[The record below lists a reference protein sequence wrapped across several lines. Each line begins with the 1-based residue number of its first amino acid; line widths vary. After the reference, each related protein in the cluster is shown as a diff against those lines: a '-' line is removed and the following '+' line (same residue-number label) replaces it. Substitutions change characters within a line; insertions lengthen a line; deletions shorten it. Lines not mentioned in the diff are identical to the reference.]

1 MKKNEAANIRG
12 RLADGTPNPIDRHV
26 GVRIRLRRCMLGLS
40 QEKLAE
46 ELGITFQQV
55 QKYEKG
61 LNRVGAS
68 RLWDL
73 SQVLGVPV
81 DFFYMDMDESS
92 RRKSP
97 RNISSGLEVSEDEID
112 AFNLDILGRKDI
124 TDLIR
129 FYDNIRDTRVCK
141 SVIDLLKSLS
151 RSPGNKAPGALTDE
165 EEDGEAAPAF
175 YEVHE

>member
-1 MKKNEAANIRG
+1 MKKIITGNIRG
-12 RLADGTPNPIDRHV
+12 RLSDGAPNPVDRHV
-26 GVRIRLRRCMLGLS
+26 GLRIRLRRSMLGLS

-81 DFFYMDMDESS
+81 DFFYMDMDEAA
-92 RRKSP
+92 RKCSP
-97 RNISSGLEVSEDEID
+97 RKITGCMEFSENDID
-112 AFNLDILGRKDI
+112 SFKLDIFTRRDVA
-124 TDLIR
+124 DLIR
-129 FYDNIRDTRVCK
+129 CYDSIKDPKVSK
-141 SVIDLLKSLS
+141 SILDLVRSVSKSPETS
-151 RSPGNKAPGALTDE
+151 TQNS
-165 EEDGEAAPAF
+165 
-175 YEVHE
+175 